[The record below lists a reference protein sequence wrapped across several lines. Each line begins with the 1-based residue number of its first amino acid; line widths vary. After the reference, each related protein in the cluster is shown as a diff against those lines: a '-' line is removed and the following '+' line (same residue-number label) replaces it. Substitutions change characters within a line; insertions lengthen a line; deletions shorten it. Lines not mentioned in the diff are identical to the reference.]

1 MVEPAQAGEPDRMK
15 GEAAMTLGIVM
26 SVLLAGLVGLE
37 ICQWHIGIP
46 LIIVWVLL
54 IGLLGL
60 IWAMVLNIYVEDH
73 YPDDYR

>member
-1 MVEPAQAGEPDRMK
+1 MRAGEPDRIE
-15 GEAAMTLGIVM
+15 GEAAMTLGMVI

-46 LIIVWVLL
+46 LIIVWALL
-54 IGLLGL
+54 MGLLGF

-73 YPDDYR
+73 YPDDYQ

>member
-1 MVEPAQAGEPDRMK
+1 MK
-15 GEAAMTLGIVM
+15 GEAAMTLVIVT

-54 IGLLGL
+54 MGLLGIL
-60 IWAMVLNIYVEDH
+60 WAMVLNIYVEDR
-73 YPDDYR
+73 YPDDYQ